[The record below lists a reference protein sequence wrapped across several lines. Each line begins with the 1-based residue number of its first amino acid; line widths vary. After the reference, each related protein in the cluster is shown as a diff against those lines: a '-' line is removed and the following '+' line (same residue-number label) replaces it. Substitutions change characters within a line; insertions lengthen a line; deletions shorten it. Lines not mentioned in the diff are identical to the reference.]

1 MIRQHV
7 RLACVIVGPV
17 GFGLL
22 SYAQAPEKPF
32 RKPLPVVD
40 VVRTHAGAIQGPPP
54 NAAGIRI
61 YKGVAFAMPPVGD
74 RRWRAP
80 APLEIWEGVRPATEF
95 SADCMQAA
103 PADGHRASED
113 CLYLNIWTGAKT
125 IAERRP
131 VLVWIHGGGF
141 SAGSGR
147 DPRINGENL
156 AKRGI
161 VVVTLNYRVGALG
174 FLAHPELT
182 QESHSRTSGNYG
194 LLDQLAALA
203 WVQRN
208 IMMFG
213 GDPANVTL
221 GGNSAGA
228 LCVNMLVASPL
239 AKNHFRRVIA
249 ESGAAVSSFS
259 SAYPQPLKASE
270 QAGIEFMKA
279 AGAGSLAAL
288 RQIPAVDLL
297 KARGPNRMSIDGHV
311 IPADPHEWF
320 SSGKQ
325 NDVPI
330 LTGWNRDDV
339 AGGGTT
345 TGATAFK
352 QQVTTRYGAHAE
364 AVLKV
369 FPADTDEQAAKSA
382 AALSRDVLFAWQG
395 YTWIRLQE
403 RTGKAAAYTYFF
415 TRVPP
420 DTPQQ
425 MARGVFHGSE
435 SPYALDNLDKFKR
448 PYSEID
454 RKLSAVMSSYWI
466 NYMRS
471 GNPNG
476 NGLPEWPQ
484 FSTRTDQVMEL
495 GDTISL
501 RPTPFKDEFAALD
514 EVFER
519 MRTSSRIAAIRP

>member
-1 MIRQHV
+1 MIRPRV
-7 RLACVIVGPV
+7 LAFAVVGCF
-17 GFGLL
+17 GFGFLG
-22 SYAQAPEKPF
+22 YAQGPDKAFHKPP
-32 RKPLPVVD
+32 KVLD
-40 VVRTHAGAIQGPPP
+40 VVKTHAGMIQGPPP
-54 NAAGIRI
+54 NTAGIRI

-80 APLEIWEGVRPATEF
+80 AQLETWEGVKPATQF
-95 SADCMQAA
+95 STDCVQAP
-103 PADGHRASED
+103 PADGHPVSED
-113 CLYLNIWTGAKT
+113 CLYLNIWTGAQT

-141 SAGSGR
+141 SSGSGR
-147 DPRINGENL
+147 DLRINGENL

-161 VVVTLNYRVGALG
+161 VVVTINYRVGALG

-182 QESHSRTSGNYG
+182 EESHNKTSGNYG

-228 LCVNMLVASPL
+228 LCVNLLVASPL
-239 AKNHFRRVIA
+239 AKNHFRRVIV

-259 SAYPQPLKASE
+259 LAYPQPLKISE
-270 QAGIEFMKA
+270 KAGIDFMNA
-279 AGAGSLAAL
+279 AGADSLAAL
-288 RQIPAVDLL
+288 RRIPHTDLL
-297 KARGPNRMSIDGHV
+297 KTRGPNRMSIDGYV
-311 IPADPHEWF
+311 VPMDPYEMF
-320 SSGKQ
+320 STGKH

-330 LTGWNRDDV
+330 LNGWNRDDV

-345 TGATAFK
+345 TGTTAFK
-352 QQVTTRYGAHAE
+352 DSVKTQYGVHAD
-364 AVLKV
+364 AVLKA
-369 FPADTDEQAAKSA
+369 FPADTDEQAGKSA

-395 YTWIRLQE
+395 YTWVRLQE
-403 RTGKAAAYTYFF
+403 RTGKAAAYTYYFN
-415 TRVPP
+415 RVPP
-420 DTPQQ
+420 DTPEQ

-448 PYSEID
+448 PYTDID

-476 NGLPEWPQ
+476 SGLPEWPQ
-484 FSTRTDQVMEL
+484 FSIKTDQVMEL
-495 GDTISL
+495 GETISP
-501 RPTPFKDEFAALD
+501 RATPFKDEFAALD
-514 EVFER
+514 DVFELVR
-519 MRTSSRIAAIRP
+519 KGKP